1 MAKKLAVTS
10 EGFEDVVQE
19 GNMGLFM
26 CLTELCGCG
35 DEIDV
40 EKELLDAIEES
51 MKECIREQTGEDESE
66 NTVVGKVSLVNRAVE
81 KLKSDKGFE
90 PTLVSFQATPAWMR
104 RSLKSFWS
112 LSKRLMW
119 RKINRTV
126 NNLCHL

>member
-1 MAKKLAVTS
+1 
-10 EGFEDVVQE
+10 
-19 GNMGLFM
+19 M

-81 KLKSDKGFE
+81 KLNPIRVSSRA
-90 PTLVSFQATPAWMR
+90 LVSFLATPAWMK
-104 RSLKSFWS
+104 RSLKSF
-112 LSKRLMW
+112 
-119 RKINRTV
+119 
-126 NNLCHL
+126 